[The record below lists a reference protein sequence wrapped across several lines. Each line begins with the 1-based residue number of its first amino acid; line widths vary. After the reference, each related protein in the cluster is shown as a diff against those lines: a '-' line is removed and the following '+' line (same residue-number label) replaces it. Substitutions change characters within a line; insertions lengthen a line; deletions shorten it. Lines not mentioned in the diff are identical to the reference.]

1 MLDAGYWILDAGYL
15 ILDGRCRM
23 QDGQCRM
30 DDAGWVNRMIRMIGK
45 HKNFA
50 LFLPCEL
57 CAFARGLFGSV

>member
-1 MLDAGYWILDAGYL
+1 
-15 ILDGRCRM
+15 M